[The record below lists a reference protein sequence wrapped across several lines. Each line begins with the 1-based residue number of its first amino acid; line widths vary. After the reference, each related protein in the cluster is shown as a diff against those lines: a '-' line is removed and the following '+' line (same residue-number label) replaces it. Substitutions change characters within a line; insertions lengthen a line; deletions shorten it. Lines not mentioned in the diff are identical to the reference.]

1 MKEKDIL
8 YKVIIYRDVNKIE
21 IYKKTEEL
29 IEDKYC
35 TSEKDIY
42 NTIIQKTKDCKDIN
56 QIEII
61 YK

>member
-1 MKEKDIL
+1 MKKDIL
-8 YKVIIYRDVNKIE
+8 YKVIIYRDANKVE

-35 TSEKDIY
+35 SSEQEIY
-42 NTIIQKTKDCKDIN
+42 QTIMMKTHDCNDIN
-56 QIEII
+56 KIEII